1 MTAIS
6 PLIGPGTVD
15 IPPALRSLAAYTAS
29 LAHKTN
35 HSFVPNCEFDEFHHP
50 RYTIYTLSYSLSTQN
65 IYTIST
71 VLHRIY
77 TVSTRY
83 LHSIYSVSTQYLPSI
98 YTPP

>member
-50 RYTIYTLSYSLSTQN
+50 RYTIY
-65 IYTIST
+65 
-71 VLHRIY
+71 
-77 TVSTRY
+77 
-83 LHSIYSVSTQYLPSI
+83 SVSTQYLHYLLSI
-98 YTPP
+98 YTLFMLYISIGI

>member
-1 MTAIS
+1 MSCDWQRAGHVTAIS

-50 RYTIYTLSYSLSTQN
+50 RYTIYTL
-65 IYTIST
+65 
-71 VLHRIY
+71 
-77 TVSTRY
+77 
-83 LHSIYSVSTQYLPSI
+83 
-98 YTPP
+98 

>member
-1 MTAIS
+1 MVEIDGHVTAIS

-50 RYTIYTLSYSLSTQN
+50 RYTIY
-65 IYTIST
+65 
-71 VLHRIY
+71 
-77 TVSTRY
+77 
-83 LHSIYSVSTQYLPSI
+83 SVST
-98 YTPP
+98 

>member
-50 RYTIYTLSYSLSTQN
+50 RYTIY
-65 IYTIST
+65 
-71 VLHRIY
+71 
-77 TVSTRY
+77 
-83 LHSIYSVSTQYLPSI
+83 SVSTQHLPSI
-98 YTPP
+98 YTLSTHYIHTIYTI

>member
-50 RYTIYTLSYSLSTQN
+50 RYTIYS
-65 IYTIST
+65 
-71 VLHRIY
+71 
-77 TVSTRY
+77 VST
-83 LHSIYSVSTQYLPSI
+83 LSTQYLHYLLSI
-98 YTPP
+98 YTI